1 MDMMKVLIDSDVCL
15 DSITG
20 RYPYSIDADKL
31 LTKVEERDVVG
42 VVSSESFSNLYYVIR
57 RLSSHKKAIEVL
69 NDLRKIVTIG
79 TPMPEDVESA
89 LTSGWNDFDDALQHF
104 CALRENC
111 DSIITRNKKDYM
123 ASELPVYSPSEW
135 LDIHP

>member
-1 MDMMKVLIDSDVCL
+1 MKVLIDSDICL

-20 RYPYSIDADKL
+20 RYPYSIHADKL

-57 RLSSHKKAIEVL
+57 KLSSHTKAIEVL

-79 TPMPEDVESA
+79 TLKPGDVESA
-89 LTSGWNDFDDALQHF
+89 LTSGWQDFEDALQHF

-111 DSIITRNKKDYM
+111 DSIITRNKKDYK
-123 ASELPVYSPSEW
+123 ASELPIYSPSEW
-135 LDIHP
+135 LDIYPI